1 MTEPITVDAAQFF
14 EFIGSPG
21 LKVVLV
27 SVHPAHE
34 FNRAL
39 CQQLAGEHETIAF
52 GTIDLVDLVTRGGPA
67 LPFLHHGLREC
78 GAPGALGVLPG
89 YCLFRGTE
97 MLAWDAGLPA
107 WADAGGIFRGALLG
121 VIWSGLTNDVS
132 FMTYA
137 LRFSADHVAAQRVV
151 LKFREAAAAPD
162 PRQTRAAPSGGAAP
176 PIDEIHWA
184 YQMLGVPPT
193 ATDRDVHLAW
203 RRKRV
208 ENHPDHAG
216 SDRAEFERRSRL
228 SADINRARDI
238 IVASRS
244 EYERRR
250 AA

>member
-27 SVHPAHE
+27 SVHPTHE

-39 CQQLAGEHETIAF
+39 CLQLAGEHESMAF

-78 GAPGALGVLPG
+78 GAPGTLGVLPG

-107 WADAGGIFRGALLG
+107 WTDVGGIFRGALLG
-121 VIWSGLTNDVS
+121 VIWSGLTNDIG
-132 FMTYA
+132 FMTHA
-137 LRFSADHVAAQRVV
+137 LRFSADHLAAQRVV
-151 LKFREAAAAPD
+151 SRFREAAAAPG
-162 PRQTRAAPSGGAAP
+162 PRQTRSAPSGSAAP

-184 YQMLGVPPT
+184 YQTLGVPPT
-193 ATDRDVHLAW
+193 ATDRDV
-203 RRKRV
+203 RRQSMI
-208 ENHPDHAG
+208 G
-216 SDRAEFERRSRL
+216 SKSQRL
-228 SADINRARDI
+228 
-238 IVASRS
+238 
-244 EYERRR
+244 
-250 AA
+250 